1 MSYVIATQSRNCNE
15 LLFMVDRAKQRA
27 SFWSNRLDDAL
38 TYQYKAAAQAK
49 VATLKFNR
57 PQVMTLAE
65 AQGIVREAEAER
77 DHEEAMDA
85 SDAGWDGHKG
95 SF

>member
-27 SFWSNRLDDAL
+27 GFWSNRLEDAL
-38 TYQYKAAAQAK
+38 VYQHKAAAQAK

-57 PQVMTLAE
+57 PHVMTLAE
-65 AQGIVREAEAER
+65 AQGIVRESEAER
-77 DHEEAMDA
+77 DHEDAMDA
-85 SDAGWDGHKG
+85 SESGWDGHKG
-95 SF
+95 NF